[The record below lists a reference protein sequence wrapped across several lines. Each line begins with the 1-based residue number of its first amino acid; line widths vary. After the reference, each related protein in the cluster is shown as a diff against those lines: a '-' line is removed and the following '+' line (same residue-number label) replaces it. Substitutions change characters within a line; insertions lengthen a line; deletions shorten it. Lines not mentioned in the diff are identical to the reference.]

1 MFFQFFVGVGE
12 RLIRGKAS
20 GKRPEELVDKFP
32 QMPPDVQWHFIGH
45 LQSSLEG
52 TPRAMKSEAAVVM
65 SADQTMLPLRFL
77 ARQSLNRLLA
87 VLSGEFWRCS
97 QYIKQADA

>member
-1 MFFQFFVGVGE
+1 MFFQFFLGGE
-12 RLIRGKAS
+12 TIDPGQSL

-45 LQSSLEG
+45 LQSS
-52 TPRAMKSEAAVVM
+52 PAVVM
-65 SADQTMLPLRFL
+65 SADLTMLPLRFL

-97 QYIKQADA
+97 QYIYIYIYM